1 MQHAKETGLEI
12 PKYPMVFMK
21 APTAAQNPGD
31 PIVLP
36 RYLRSD
42 KVDFEAELGV
52 VIGRPCKNVN
62 PEEAL
67 SYVLGY
73 VCANDVSARL
83 AKRKRVG
90 GQFCRGKTFD
100 TFCPSVHAWQRL
112 MRFQIPPNLPIRSFV
127 NEDKMQESGTDDMIF
142 DVPTLISFLSGS
154 TTLLPGTLILTGTP
168 SGVGEARNPKR
179 YLVPGDEVTVEIEGL
194 GILTN
199 PVVEEV
205 FEEEETAVMRVAILQ
220 FPDPIVIGIQNMQL
234 VRCPRNSCSKSLAQ
248 RSITLR
254 TEAVIVPGGFSFGDY
269 LRCGAI
275 ARFSPIMKD
284 LHEFADKGG
293 SSSWD
298 L

>member
-1 MQHAKETGLEI
+1 MRIFRYLDQSGKMGFGRFDKEGNTFLILQKGDGDFEATDQRITPFQFLTPIDFRSIYAIGLNYRAHAEETGLEI

-21 APTAAQNPGD
+21 APTATQNPGD

-36 RYLRSD
+36 RYMRSD

-52 VIGRPCKNVN
+52 VIGRPCKNVK

-73 VCANDVSARL
+73 VCANDVSARDWQ
-83 AKRKRVG
+83 KEKGG

-100 TFCPSVHAWQRL
+100 TFCPVGPCLATADEIADPSKL
-112 MRFQIPPNLPIRSFV
+112 TIRSFV

-168 SGVGEARNPKR
+168 SGVGEARDPKR
-179 YLVPGDEVTVEIEGL
+179 YLVPGDEVTVEIDGV

-205 FEEEETAVMRVAILQ
+205 FEEEEA
-220 FPDPIVIGIQNMQL
+220 
-234 VRCPRNSCSKSLAQ
+234 KS
-248 RSITLR
+248 
-254 TEAVIVPGGFSFGDY
+254 
-269 LRCGAI
+269 
-275 ARFSPIMKD
+275 
-284 LHEFADKGG
+284 
-293 SSSWD
+293 
-298 L
+298 

>member
-1 MQHAKETGLEI
+1 MRIFRYLDQSGKMGFGRFDKDGNTFLILQKGDGDFEATDQRITPFQFLTPIDFRCIYAVGLNYRAHAEETGLEI

-21 APTAAQNPGD
+21 APTATQNPGD

-52 VIGRPCKNVN
+52 VIGRPCKNVK

-73 VCANDVSARL
+73 VCANDVSARDWQ
-83 AKRKRVG
+83 KEKGG

-100 TFCPSVHAWQRL
+100 TFCPVGPCLTTADE
-112 MRFQIPPNLPIRSFV
+112 IPDPSKLTVRSFV
-127 NEDKMQESGTDDMIF
+127 NEEKMQESGTDDMIF

-168 SGVGEARNPKR
+168 SGVGEARDPKR
-179 YLVPGDEVTVEIEGL
+179 YLVPGDEVTVEIEGV

-205 FEEEETAVMRVAILQ
+205 F
-220 FPDPIVIGIQNMQL
+220 
-234 VRCPRNSCSKSLAQ
+234 
-248 RSITLR
+248 
-254 TEAVIVPGGFSFGDY
+254 
-269 LRCGAI
+269 
-275 ARFSPIMKD
+275 
-284 LHEFADKGG
+284 DKEGEK
-293 SSSWD
+293 
-298 L
+298 

>member
-1 MQHAKETGLEI
+1 VRIFRYLDQSGKMGFGRFDKEGNTFLILQKGDGDFEATDQRITPFQFLSPIDFRCIYAIGLNYRAHAQETGLEI

-52 VIGRPCKNVN
+52 VIGRPCKNVK

-73 VCANDVSARL
+73 VCANDVSARDWQ
-83 AKRKRVG
+83 KEKGG

-100 TFCPSVHAWQRL
+100 TFCPVGPCLATADE
-112 MRFQIPPNLPIRSFV
+112 IPDPSKLTIRSFV

-154 TTLLPGTLILTGTP
+154 TILLPGTLILTGTP
-168 SGVGEARNPKR
+168 SGVGEARDPKR
-179 YLVPGDEVTVEIEGL
+179 YLVPGDEVTVEIDGV

-205 FEEEETAVMRVAILQ
+205 FEEEEA
-220 FPDPIVIGIQNMQL
+220 
-234 VRCPRNSCSKSLAQ
+234 KS
-248 RSITLR
+248 
-254 TEAVIVPGGFSFGDY
+254 
-269 LRCGAI
+269 
-275 ARFSPIMKD
+275 
-284 LHEFADKGG
+284 
-293 SSSWD
+293 
-298 L
+298 

>member
-1 MQHAKETGLEI
+1 MRIFRYLDQSGKMGFGRFDKEGNTFLILQKGDGDFEATDQRITPFQFLTPIDFRCIYAIGLNYRAHAEETGLDI

-52 VIGRPCKNVN
+52 VIGRPCKNVK

-73 VCANDVSARL
+73 VCANDVSARDWQ
-83 AKRKRVG
+83 KEKGG

-100 TFCPSVHAWQRL
+100 TFCPVGPCLATADE
-112 MRFQIPPNLPIRSFV
+112 IPDPSKLTIRSFV

-168 SGVGEARNPKR
+168 SGVGEARDPKR
-179 YLVPGDEVTVEIEGL
+179 YLVPGDEVTVEIDGL

-205 FEEEETAVMRVAILQ
+205 FEEEEA
-220 FPDPIVIGIQNMQL
+220 
-234 VRCPRNSCSKSLAQ
+234 KS
-248 RSITLR
+248 
-254 TEAVIVPGGFSFGDY
+254 
-269 LRCGAI
+269 
-275 ARFSPIMKD
+275 
-284 LHEFADKGG
+284 
-293 SSSWD
+293 
-298 L
+298 

>member
-1 MQHAKETGLEI
+1 MRIFRYLDQSGKMGFGRFDKEGNTFLILQKGDGDFEATDQRITPFQFLTPIDFRCIYAIGLNYRAHAEETGLEI

-52 VIGRPCKNVN
+52 VIGRPCKNVK

-73 VCANDVSARL
+73 VCANDVSARDWQ
-83 AKRKRVG
+83 KEKGG

-100 TFCPSVHAWQRL
+100 TFCPVGPCLATADE
-112 MRFQIPPNLPIRSFV
+112 IPDPSKLTIRSFV
-127 NEDKMQESGTDDMIF
+127 NDDKMQESGTDDMIF

-168 SGVGEARNPKR
+168 SGVGEVRDPKR
-179 YLVPGDEVTVEIEGL
+179 YLVPGDEVTVEIDGL

-205 FEEEETAVMRVAILQ
+205 FEEEEA
-220 FPDPIVIGIQNMQL
+220 
-234 VRCPRNSCSKSLAQ
+234 KS
-248 RSITLR
+248 
-254 TEAVIVPGGFSFGDY
+254 
-269 LRCGAI
+269 
-275 ARFSPIMKD
+275 
-284 LHEFADKGG
+284 
-293 SSSWD
+293 
-298 L
+298 

>member
-1 MQHAKETGLEI
+1 MRIFRYLDQAGKMGFGRFDEGGNTFLILQKGDGEFEATDQRITPFQFLTPIDFRCIYAIGLNYRAHAEETGLEI

-42 KVDFEAELGV
+42 KVDYEAELGV
-52 VIGRPCKNVN
+52 VIGRPCKNVK

-73 VCANDVSARL
+73 VCANDVSARDWQ
-83 AKRKRVG
+83 KEKGG

-100 TFCPSVHAWQRL
+100 TFCPVGPCLATADE
-112 MRFQIPPNLPIRSFV
+112 IPDPSKLTIRSFV
-127 NEDKMQESGTDDMIF
+127 NEEKMQESGTDDMIF

-168 SGVGEARNPKR
+168 SGVGEARDPKR
-179 YLVPGDEVTVEIEGL
+179 YLVPGDEVTVEIDGL

-205 FEEEETAVMRVAILQ
+205 FEEEEA
-220 FPDPIVIGIQNMQL
+220 
-234 VRCPRNSCSKSLAQ
+234 KS
-248 RSITLR
+248 
-254 TEAVIVPGGFSFGDY
+254 
-269 LRCGAI
+269 
-275 ARFSPIMKD
+275 
-284 LHEFADKGG
+284 
-293 SSSWD
+293 
-298 L
+298 

>member
-1 MQHAKETGLEI
+1 VRIFRYLDQAGKMGFGRFDEGGNTFLILQKGDGEFEATDQRITPFQFLTPIDFRCIYAIGLNYRAHAEETGLEI

-42 KVDFEAELGV
+42 KVDYEAELGV
-52 VIGRPCKNVN
+52 VIGRPCKNVK

-73 VCANDVSARL
+73 VCANDVSARDWQ
-83 AKRKRVG
+83 KEKGG

-100 TFCPSVHAWQRL
+100 TFCPVGPCLATADE
-112 MRFQIPPNLPIRSFV
+112 IPDPSKLTIRSFV
-127 NEDKMQESGTDDMIF
+127 NEEKMQESGTDDMIF

-179 YLVPGDEVTVEIEGL
+179 YLVPGDEVTVEIDGL

-205 FEEEETAVMRVAILQ
+205 FDDEEA
-220 FPDPIVIGIQNMQL
+220 
-234 VRCPRNSCSKSLAQ
+234 KS
-248 RSITLR
+248 
-254 TEAVIVPGGFSFGDY
+254 
-269 LRCGAI
+269 
-275 ARFSPIMKD
+275 
-284 LHEFADKGG
+284 
-293 SSSWD
+293 
-298 L
+298 

>member
-1 MQHAKETGLEI
+1 MRIFRYLDQSGKMGFGRFDKDGNTFLILQKDGGDFEATDQRITPFQFLTPIDFRCIYAVGLNYRAHAEETGLEI

-21 APTAAQNPGD
+21 APTATQNPGD

-42 KVDFEAELGV
+42 KVDFEGELGV
-52 VIGRPCKNVN
+52 VIGQPCKNVK

-73 VCANDVSARL
+73 VCANDVSARDWQ
-83 AKRKRVG
+83 KEKGG

-100 TFCPSVHAWQRL
+100 TFCPVGPCLATADE
-112 MRFQIPPNLPIRSFV
+112 IPDPSKLTIRSFV
-127 NEDKMQESGTDDMIF
+127 NDEKMQESGTDDMIF

-168 SGVGEARNPKR
+168 SGVGEARDPKR
-179 YLVPGDEVTVEIEGL
+179 YLVPGDEVTVEIEGV

-205 FEEEETAVMRVAILQ
+205 FDREGE
-220 FPDPIVIGIQNMQL
+220 
-234 VRCPRNSCSKSLAQ
+234 K
-248 RSITLR
+248 
-254 TEAVIVPGGFSFGDY
+254 
-269 LRCGAI
+269 
-275 ARFSPIMKD
+275 
-284 LHEFADKGG
+284 
-293 SSSWD
+293 
-298 L
+298 